1 MWACKESI
9 QNSEE
14 NLHSTFAFVVEKLK
28 KKSFFL
34 LAQNLYAHIYKTNA
48 DFEDFI

>member
-1 MWACKESI
+1 MRVCTESI

-28 KKSFFL
+28 KKSFFV
-34 LAQNLYAHIYKTNA
+34 LAQNLHAYIYKTKA